1 MAGMGANFHVEAG
14 PFRID
19 VQLDEAGIRMERAG
33 LGPALE
39 QNIPWDKISGAT
51 LVRPSAEEAA
61 GDQNMERMAQFLGPE
76 AVQKYQEL
84 KGKVGNIFVAYRD
97 EKNALREAEVPALLT
112 DAAYLEAFQTRLGA
126 RWLGETRDREQV
138 AKRLH
143 TNPGVFKTMFVL
155 VALLGIVAVVGAV
168 LLLGLAGPILNFM
181 SIQKMMLDL
190 QDGNYGSFGSRL
202 AVYVALFAIGL
213 GLHWALRSWLDS
225 MKRARRLR
233 MPGRPDARSL
243 H

>member
-1 MAGMGANFHVEAG
+1 MAGMGAGFHVEAG
-14 PFRID
+14 PVRID

-33 LGPALE
+33 LGPALSK
-39 QNIPWDKISGAT
+39 NIPWDRITGAT

-61 GDQNMERMAQFLGPE
+61 GDQNEERMAQFLGPE
-76 AVQKYQEL
+76 AVQKYQEM

-97 EKNALREAEVPALLT
+97 EKNALREAEVPALLS
-112 DAAYLEAFQTRLGA
+112 DAEYLAEFQTRLGA

-143 TNPGVFKTMFVL
+143 TNPGFFKTVFVL
-155 VALLGIVAVVGAV
+155 VALLGMVAVAGVA
-168 LLLGLAGPILNFM
+168 LLLGLAGPVLNFM

-190 QDGNYGSFGSRL
+190 QDGNYANFASRL
-202 AVYVALFAIGL
+202 AVYAALFAIGL

-225 MKRARRLR
+225 LKRTRRLR
-233 MPGRPDARSL
+233 VAGRP
-243 H
+243 